1 MCPAAACIT
10 KKHGRLDAFICL
22 ALMSASEAGD
32 EGSRTRGAALREGVG
47 GGGWGGMFSTHSRE
61 KNGTMSACY
70 EGDKRGNGWRK
81 RQTGAAASL
90 NIYLCLCTL
99 WRGAAAR
106 FHYTSI
112 TAVVNG
118 RVTGY

>member
-22 ALMSASEAGD
+22 ALMSASEAGN

-47 GGGWGGMFSTHSRE
+47 GAGMFSTHSRE

-99 WRGAAAR
+99 WRGAAAQ